1 MKNLEQLKNDPEIM
15 KLLLRLLAEDNV
27 YNKGMGGC
35 ITTVEIEEDNILR
48 KVEKE
53 YQKRQFIGV

>member
-1 MKNLEQLKNDPEIM
+1 MRTIEQLKNDPEIM

-27 YNKGMGGC
+27 HHKGMSGS
-35 ITTVEIEEDNILR
+35 ITTVEIEENNILR

-53 YQKRQFIGV
+53 YDKRQFVGV